1 LCFASITSP
10 PSITI
15 TVNKSEIKNLENTQ
29 NLGNSRSSLSHNLN
43 LTYLGQNHH
52 SSTAVTNKFKPSH
65 SRTRSDQTGLFN
77 NSNSNSR
84 STNSH
89 NLKATIGD
97 LMSGRAFDNNC
108 NCIDQQLENLTLNS
122 KGPASNIS
130 DSDHPSENV
139 IEFNLNGISEEN
151 RDNDYDSSQNGV
163 NLSNLTNNI
172 DRKFECLCNAP
183 RLAPE
188 FEFTKSLISIGKKLI
203 RLATK
208 ELKSI

>member
-1 LCFASITSP
+1 MCFASITSP